1 MRLALLAWLLAGLSA
16 TWTASAQQ
24 FPSRSITLI
33 VPFAPGG
40 GGDITARL
48 LTQQMRDKIVV
59 DNRPGAGGIAA
70 TQFVAKANPDG
81 HTLLLL
87 SNVNA
92 ISVSLFKSLPYDV
105 LGDFVPISVVA
116 TSDVAVIVGRDA
128 ALQSISDLLR
138 EAKARP
144 AKLTVGIGLIGTT
157 QHLSAELFKARA
169 GIEVAIVPFKSVGNL
184 MTALAAGQ
192 IDAGFELV
200 PAVIGQLK
208 GGQLRALAVGSNRRF
223 ADFPEVPTVAESG
236 VRNYEAT
243 SWAQVAAPKGT
254 PATVI
259 DYLSKEIQL
268 TMAQPDLRKRYQDLG
283 LTAVGGTPLEAREL
297 LAREVT
303 KWGEAIRAAGI
314 ERQ

>member
-1 MRLALLAWLLAGLSA
+1 MRSAIFVWLVAELLAMG
-16 TWTASAQQ
+16 TAFAQL
-24 FPSRSITLI
+24 FPSRPITLI

-48 LTQQMRDKIVV
+48 LTQQMKDKMVV
-59 DNRPGAGGIAA
+59 ENRPGAGGIAA

-92 ISVSLFKSLPYDV
+92 IGVSLFRSLPYDV
-105 LGDFVPISVVA
+105 LGDFIPIAVIA

-128 ALQSISDLLR
+128 GLQSIADLLR
-138 EAKARP
+138 EARARP
-144 AKLTVGIGLIGTT
+144 AKLTLGIGLIGTT

-169 GIEVAIVPFKSVGNL
+169 GIDVAIVPFKSVGNL
-184 MTALAAGQ
+184 MTALTAGQ

-223 ADFPEVPTVAESG
+223 ADLPEVPTVAESG

-254 PATVI
+254 PAAVI
-259 DYLSKEIQL
+259 DYLSREIQHTL
-268 TMAQPDLRKRYQDLG
+268 AQPEIRKRYQDLG
-283 LTAVGGTPLEAREL
+283 LSAVGGTPLEAREL
-297 LAREVT
+297 LAREVK
-303 KWGEAIRAAGI
+303 KWGEAISTAGI